1 MDRLYP
7 GLPIVKNDRSFY
19 DPFMPRVTP
28 EHSAARRQQILD
40 AAHACFL
47 RDGFHQT
54 SMTDIQRESGLSAGA
69 IYVYFKGKDEII
81 LGIAFQILETVESLI
96 PDEPIID
103 GTPVAL
109 ADIVAV
115 FLQRAE
121 QLENDRHVFPIAI
134 QIWAEAISNPRMR
147 DQLIASLDVLRAR
160 LERLVER
167 FKDHG
172 IIPASVPAA
181 SITLAMIGIG
191 QGFIVQR
198 TLLGPEIA
206 DTYAAG
212 IMALLGGAPGEI
224 DRGSTAT

>member
-1 MDRLYP
+1 
-7 GLPIVKNDRSFY
+7 
-19 DPFMPRVTP
+19 MPRVTP

-40 AAHACFL
+40 AAHTCFL

-54 SMTDIQRESGLSAGA
+54 SMTEIQRESGLSAGA
-69 IYVYFKGKDEII
+69 IYVYFKSKDEII

-121 QLENDRHVFPIAI
+121 RLENERHVFPIAI
-134 QIWAEAISNPRMR
+134 QIWAEAIRNPRMR
-147 DQLIASLDVLRAR
+147 DQLIASLDALRSR

-167 FKDHG
+167 FKEHG
-172 IIPASVPAA
+172 IIPADAPAA
-181 SITLAMIGIG
+181 GITLAMIGIG

-198 TLLGPEIA
+198 TLLGPEIVDA
-206 DTYAAG
+206 YAAG
-212 IMALLGGAPGEI
+212 ILALLGGAPDGVE
-224 DRGSTAT
+224 GVSTGT